1 MKTMKQQTEK
11 NRKQP
16 FGYGVQEG
24 LICCLPAEAET
35 VQEIYR
41 LYIKGISIAQIAKA
55 ITARGVPYRQGVPE
69 WNKNMVARIL
79 DDSRYTGQPPYPAIL
94 EQKFYDQVCRLRQK
108 NRSRQLANQEIRWIR
123 AKVSCAQCG
132 TRLIRKADKR
142 RRGTIWCCPQ
152 CAMTTRPVPDDELVQ
167 LITSKL
173 AAAADA
179 LEHSRLPEPGS
190 PITLQELCL
199 RREFDRALYA
209 PQPDVEQ
216 LLALSQKIT
225 VEAYQRSQC
234 SSIWLTA
241 QIRNRLLAWQP
252 DMPLKQ
258 EVFEAVVSKIL
269 LTAEAGIQIQLTNQ
283 QIL

>member
-1 MKTMKQQTEK
+1 MKERTEK

-16 FGYGVQEG
+16 FGYGVLEG
-24 LICCLPAEAET
+24 VVCSIPAEAEM

-41 LYIKGISIAQIAKA
+41 LYIKGMSIVQIAKVM
-55 ITARGVPYRQGVPE
+55 TARGVPYRQGVPE

-79 DDSRYTGQPPYPAIL
+79 DDSRYTGQLPYPAIL
-94 EQKFYDQVCRLRQK
+94 EQKLFDQACKLRQK
-108 NRSRQLANQEIRWIR
+108 NRPRQLANQKIRWIR

-132 TRLIRKADKR
+132 ARLIRKTEKC
-142 RRGTIWCCPQ
+142 RRGTIWRCPQ

-167 LITSKL
+167 LIANKL

-179 LEHSRLPEPGS
+179 LEHPRLPES
-190 PITLQELCL
+190 RSQITMQELCL
-199 RREFDRALYA
+199 QREFDRALYA
-209 PQPDVEQ
+209 PQPAVEQ

-269 LTAEAGIQIQLTNQ
+269 LTAKAGIQIQLTNQ

>member
-1 MKTMKQQTEK
+1 MKQQTEK

-55 ITARGVPYRQGVPE
+55 MTVRGVLYRQGVPE

-132 TRLIRKADKR
+132 TRLMRKADKR
-142 RRGTIWCCPQ
+142 HRGTIWCCPQ
-152 CAMTTRPVPDDELVQ
+152 CAMTTRPVPDKELVQ
-167 LITSKL
+167 LVTSKL
-173 AAAADA
+173 AAADA
-179 LEHSRLPEPGS
+179 LAFPRRSGTESQNTMQEHY
-190 PITLQELCL
+190 LQ
-199 RREFDRALYA
+199 REFDRALHS
-209 PQPDVEQ
+209 PQPDTKQ
-216 LLALSQKIT
+216 LLALSQKIAA
-225 VEAYQRSQC
+225 EAYQRSQC
-234 SSIWLTA
+234 SHVWLTA
-241 QIRNRLLAWQP
+241 QVHDRLLAWRPGTPLEQ
-252 DMPLKQ
+252 DM
-258 EVFEAVVSKIL
+258 FEAVVSKIL
-269 LTAEAGIQIQLTNQ
+269 LSAEVSVQIQLTDQ
-283 QIL
+283 QVL

>member
-1 MKTMKQQTEK
+1 MKQQTEK

-55 ITARGVPYRQGVPE
+55 MTVRGVLYRQGVPD

-94 EQKFYDQVCRLRQK
+94 SQRLFDQAYERRQR
-108 NRSRQLANQEIRWIR
+108 NRPRQLANQEIRWIR
-123 AKVSCAQCG
+123 TKVSCAQCG

-142 RRGTIWCCPQ
+142 HRGTIWCCPQ

-173 AAAADA
+173 ATAADV
-179 LEHSRLPEPGS
+179 LEHPGVPESGS
-190 PITLQELCL
+190 QITLQELCL
-199 RREFDRALYA
+199 QREFDRALNVS
-209 PQPDVEQ
+209 QPDVRYLIAQ
-216 LLALSQKIT
+216 SQKIAAK
-225 VEAYQRSQC
+225 AYQRSQC

-241 QIRNRLLAWQP
+241 QIRNRLLAWLP

-269 LTAEAGIQIQLTNQ
+269 LTAKAGIQIQLTNQ

>member
-1 MKTMKQQTEK
+1 MKERTEK

-16 FGYGVQEG
+16 FGYGVLEG
-24 LICCLPAEAET
+24 VVCSIPAEAEM

-55 ITARGVPYRQGVPE
+55 MTVRGVLYRQGVPE

-79 DDSRYTGQPPYPAIL
+79 DDSRYTGQPPYPVIL
-94 EQKFYDQVCRLRQK
+94 EQKLYDQVCRLRQK

-132 TRLIRKADKR
+132 TRLIRKTDKR
-142 RRGTIWCCPQ
+142 RRGTIWCCPE
-152 CAMTTRPVPDDELVQ
+152 CAMATRPTPDNELVQ
-167 LITSKL
+167 LVTNKL
-173 AAAADA
+173 AAVAD
-179 LEHSRLPEPGS
+179 LPEP
-190 PITLQELCL
+190 PKPPEPKCRITRQELCL
-199 RREFDRALYA
+199 QREFDRALNVS
-209 PQPDVEQ
+209 QPDVRYLIAQ
-216 LLALSQKIT
+216 SQKIAAD
-225 VEAYQRSQC
+225 AYQRSQC

-258 EVFEAVVSKIL
+258 ELFEAVVSKIL
-269 LTAEAGIQIQLTNQ
+269 LTAKAGIQIQLTNQ

>member
-1 MKTMKQQTEK
+1 MKERTEK

-16 FGYGVQEG
+16 FGYGVLEG
-24 LICCLPAEAET
+24 VVCSIPAEAEM

-41 LYIKGISIAQIAKA
+41 FYIKGMSIVQIAKVM
-55 ITARGVPYRQGVPE
+55 TARGVPYRQGVPE

-79 DDSRYTGQPPYPAIL
+79 DDSRYTGQLPYPAVL
-94 EQKFYDQVCRLRQK
+94 EQKFFDQVCRLRQK

-132 TRLIRKADKR
+132 ARLIRKTDKH
-142 RRGTIWCCPQ
+142 RRGTIWYCPE
-152 CAMTTRPVPDDELVQ
+152 CAMATRPTPDNELVQ
-167 LITSKL
+167 LVTNKL
-173 AAAADA
+173 ATAADVS
-179 LEHSRLPEPGS
+179 EPPKKPEPRS
-190 PITLQELCL
+190 QITMQELCL
-199 RREFDRALYA
+199 RREFDRTLYA

-225 VEAYQRSQC
+225 VEAYRRSQC

-241 QIRNRLLAWQP
+241 QIRNRLLAWP
-252 DMPLKQ
+252 PGTPLEQ

-269 LTAEAGIQIQLTNQ
+269 LTAEASVQIQLTNQ
-283 QIL
+283 QVL

>member
-1 MKTMKQQTEK
+1 MKERTEK

-16 FGYGVQEG
+16 FGYGVLEG
-24 LICCLPAEAET
+24 VVCSIPAEAEM

-41 LYIKGISIAQIAKA
+41 LYIKGMSIVQIAKVM
-55 ITARGVPYRQGVPE
+55 TARGVPYRQGVPE

-79 DDSRYTGQPPYPAIL
+79 DDSRYTGQLPYPAIL
-94 EQKFYDQVCRLRQK
+94 EQKLFDQACKLRQK
-108 NRSRQLANQEIRWIR
+108 NRPRQLANQEIRWIR

-132 TRLIRKADKR
+132 ARLIRKTEKC
-142 RRGTIWCCPQ
+142 RRGTIWRCPQ

-167 LITSKL
+167 LIANKL

-179 LEHSRLPEPGS
+179 LEHPRLPES
-190 PITLQELCL
+190 RSQITLQELCL
-199 RREFDRALYA
+199 QREFDRALYA
-209 PQPDVEQ
+209 PQPAVEQ

-269 LTAEAGIQIQLTNQ
+269 LTAKAGIQIQLTNQ

>member
-24 LICCLPAEAET
+24 LICCLPAEAEM

-55 ITARGVPYRQGVPE
+55 MTVRGVLYRQGVPE

-94 EQKFYDQVCRLRQK
+94 EQKLYDQVCRLRQK

-132 TRLIRKADKR
+132 TRLMRKADKR
-142 RRGTIWCCPQ
+142 HRGTIWCCPQ

-179 LEHSRLPEPGS
+179 LEHPRLPES
-190 PITLQELCL
+190 RSQITLQELCL
-199 RREFDRALYA
+199 QREFDRALYA
-209 PQPDVEQ
+209 PQPAVEQ

-269 LTAEAGIQIQLTNQ
+269 LTAKAGIQIQLTNQ

>member
-1 MKTMKQQTEK
+1 MKERTEK

-16 FGYGVQEG
+16 FGYGVLEG
-24 LICCLPAEAET
+24 VVCSIPAEAEM

-41 LYIKGISIAQIAKA
+41 LYIKGMSIVQIAKVM
-55 ITARGVPYRQGVPE
+55 TARGVPYRQGVPE

-79 DDSRYTGQPPYPAIL
+79 DDSRYAGQPPYPAIT
-94 EQKFYDQVCRLRQK
+94 EQKLFDHVYELRQK
-108 NRSRQLANQEIRWIR
+108 NRPRQLDNQEIRWIR

-142 RRGTIWCCPQ
+142 HRGTIWCCPQ
-152 CAMTTRPVPDDELVQ
+152 CAMTTRPVPDDELLQ

-173 AAAADA
+173 AIAAGV
-179 LEHSRLPEPGS
+179 LEHPRLPESGS
-190 PITLQELCL
+190 QITLQELCL
-199 RREFDRALYA
+199 QREFDRALYA
-209 PQPDVEQ
+209 LQPAVEQ

-269 LTAEAGIQIQLTNQ
+269 LTAEASVQIQLTNQ
-283 QIL
+283 QVL

>member
-1 MKTMKQQTEK
+1 MKQQTEK

-16 FGYGVQEG
+16 FGYGVQGG
-24 LICCLPAEAET
+24 LICCLTAEAET

-41 LYIKGISIAQIAKA
+41 LYIRGISIVQIAKA

-94 EQKFYDQVCRLRQK
+94 ERKLFNQVCRLRQK

-142 RRGTIWCCPQ
+142 HRGTIWCCPQ
-152 CAMTTRPVPDDELVQ
+152 CAMMTRPAPDDELVQ
-167 LITSKL
+167 LITNKL
-173 AAAADA
+173 ATAADA
-179 LEHSRLPEPGS
+179 LEHPRLPESGS
-190 PITLQELCL
+190 QIPLQELCL
-199 RREFDRALYA
+199 QREFDRALYA

-283 QIL
+283 QVL